1 MERLTIGALVVID
14 VHARDVVSLLKD
26 QGVSNETD
34 FEWLSQLR
42 YYLENDTVNIACFST
57 LCNQFLAKV
66 FYVSEFVNADVW
78 NGKSTSAC

>member
-42 YYLENDTVNIACFST
+42 YYLENDVVNITYLSI
-57 LCNQFLAKV
+57 LCDLSYVNV
-66 FYVSEFVNADVW
+66 FGMSAISQMQLIK
-78 NGKSTSAC
+78 NGKSSC